1 MNYLYIPFLSQV
13 INLTLTLALG
23 SYPVTYLIQVLT
35 LPRFTQKNILRVY
48 PSAMRVKSSNFKPNI
63 GWMYGAQMVACNMQV
78 RETMTREIL
87 VTCLSC
93 FYVVDQ
99 PNMHV
104 EN

>member
-48 PSAMRVKSSNFKPNI
+48 PSAMRVKSSNFKPHI

-78 RETMTREIL
+78 REL
-87 VTCLSC
+87 
-93 FYVVDQ
+93 
-99 PNMHV
+99 
-104 EN
+104 